1 MTEVDS
7 LRLAAKLGIMRG
19 NHILLGLALAAV
31 AVTLFGASLPATR
44 LAVSAL
50 DPWFVTV
57 ARGAGAGLAAAA
69 VLLALQRSFPW
80 RDLPALAAIAFC
92 LVVGFPGLMAV
103 AMTTVP
109 SAHGGV
115 ILGLLPMATA
125 VAAVFVAG
133 ERPSHFF
140 WAMSALG
147 AALVIA
153 FSMREGFLVPV
164 AGDLL
169 LFAAVAI
176 CGTGYALAGML
187 SRRMPGW
194 EVISW
199 AVVLCLPILLPLT
212 FWLWPDDATRVP
224 TANWTALAYLA
235 LVSQYLGFFLWNSA
249 LALGGVARIGQV
261 QLLQPF
267 ATLLIAALLLGE
279 AIDLHMI
286 LFALAVVAVVAI
298 GIRARVDATKGSA
311 VRDDDERLEN
321 DPRFLRRIEQARN
334 SLRAG
339 RGVRLDDL
347 H

>member
-1 MTEVDS
+1 
-7 LRLAAKLGIMRG
+7 MRG
-19 NHILLGLALAAV
+19 NHILFGLTLGALAV
-31 AVTLFGASLPATR
+31 VLFGASLPATR

-57 ARGAGAGLAAAA
+57 ARGAGAGLAAAS
-69 VLLALQRSFPW
+69 VLLTLRRAVPW
-80 RDLPALAAIAFC
+80 RDLPLLAAIAFC

-103 AMTTVP
+103 AMRTVA

-125 VAAVFVAG
+125 VAAIFVAG
-133 ERPSHFF
+133 ERPSPFF
-140 WAMSALG
+140 WTMSVLG
-147 AALVIA
+147 AALVVA
-153 FSMREGFLVPV
+153 FSMREGLLVPV

-176 CGTGYALAGML
+176 CGTGYALAGTL

-199 AVVLCLPILLPLT
+199 AVVLSLPVLLPLT
-212 FWLWPDDATRVP
+212 FLLRPDDASSVP

-279 AIDLHMI
+279 VIDLHMV
-286 LFALAVVAVVAI
+286 LFALAVVVVVAL
-298 GIRARVDATKGSA
+298 GIRAKVAARPPISTPTTLKT
-311 VRDDDERLEN
+311 ER
-321 DPRFLRRIEQARN
+321 
-334 SLRAG
+334 G
-339 RGVRLDDL
+339 
-347 H
+347 